1 MRGSLSLA
9 PVGAPTGTVSLERLI
24 GTTAD
29 GPTLTLRWTLPREA
43 TGVELVVPLP
53 SGVEVARPSRSR
65 VRVRATERDIGWW
78 SALDRSPRALRPMI
92 ERREGSLLLRLDR
105 LGAGTHSLTLPLV
118 VSAAGRFSAG
128 GAWLRTDD
136 PTLWAVTP
144 PVALE
149 NPALAPLR

>member
-1 MRGSLSLA
+1 M
-9 PVGAPTGTVSLERLI
+9 
-24 GTTAD
+24 
-29 GPTLTLRWTLPREA
+29 
-43 TGVELVVPLP
+43 
-53 SGVEVARPSRSR
+53 
-65 VRVRATERDIGWW
+65 
-78 SALDRSPRALRPMI
+78 RSPGTRCPLTAHAGPA
-92 ERREGSLLLRLDR
+92 LLLRLDR

>member
-9 PVGAPTGTVSLERLI
+9 PVGAPTGTVALERLI

-53 SGVEVARPSRSR
+53 SGVEVARPSGSR

-78 SALDRSPRALRPMI
+78 STLDRSPRALRPMI

-136 PTLWAVTP
+136 PALWAVTP

-149 NPALAPLR
+149 NPAQAPPR